1 MHTATAIAKQP
12 QGPFIDEVVLDYDH
26 RHRRRIVL
34 KGEGGHQFLLDLG
47 EVPDLR
53 DGDGIVLDNGQIV
66 LVRAAPEALLEIHAH
81 GAIHMARLA
90 WHIGN
95 RHLAA
100 EIGEHSIRIRADHVI
115 AQMVEGLGGHVHAIE
130 APFNPEGGAYG
141 GPAPAQEHAHIDGHS
156 HHHDPG
162 HSHG

>member
-1 MHTATAIAKQP
+1 MHTATAIVQQP
-12 QGPFIDEVVLDYDH
+12 QGPFLDEVVLDYDH

-53 DGDGIVLDNGQIV
+53 DGDGIVLDNGQTV

-81 GAIHMARLA
+81 DAIHMARIA

-100 EIGEHSIRIRADHVI
+100 EIGDHSIRIRADHVI
-115 AQMVEGLGGHVHAIE
+115 AQMVEGLGGHVHEIE

-141 GPAPAQEHAHIDGHS
+141 GPAPAHEHAHIDGHARS
-156 HHHDPG
+156 HARG